1 MRIVG
6 AGPARGQSPSGETL
20 TPPAAFR
27 QISLDTWIGMAVS
40 NTIGFF
46 IMVTTAA
53 RLHARGV
60 THIETA
66 AQAAEALRPIAGD
79 LTFILFAL
87 GIVGTGLL
95 AVPVLAGS
103 AAYAVAEALGLRG
116 SLELPA
122 DRALGFYAI
131 VGAATLGG
139 SALAATNVNPI
150 AMLFWTAV
158 VNGVVAV
165 PIMLAMMVV
174 VSSGGHKG
182 PFALPHWL
190 KALGWL
196 ATALMT
202 VAVVLLLVS
211 TLI

>member
-1 MRIVG
+1 VSRFG
-6 AGPARGQSPSGETL
+6 KWTSDPSRSEH
-20 TPPAAFR
+20 AA
-27 QISLDTWIGMAVS
+27 T
-40 NTIGFF
+40 
-46 IMVTTAA
+46 
-53 RLHARGV
+53 LHAR
-60 THIETA
+60 
-66 AQAAEALRPIAGD
+66 
-79 LTFILFAL
+79 
-87 GIVGTGLL
+87 VG
-95 AVPVLAGS
+95 
-103 AAYAVAEALGLRG
+103 
-116 SLELPA
+116 
-122 DRALGFYAI
+122 
-131 VGAATLGG
+131 GG
-139 SALAATNVNPI
+139 ALAATNVNPI